1 MKKMKHIAAAFI
13 LLFSL
18 GLFSSPSYAEQGAIA
33 LARHG
38 VDQVL
43 NLEMDN
49 ARKTFIQLGNTYP
62 DFALTSFLKAFVDW
76 ADAEVAKGA
85 ERDKLRGKAIQEM
98 LATANT
104 ASEKIQKLG
113 RTNTGEKWRLTRGM
127 ANFFA
132 ARLYAD
138 SGHSFKAFQLI
149 RTARDEMRELIKK
162 HPDEND
168 AYLVLGMYEY
178 LAGSIPRGSR
188 WLASLLG
195 IKGDRALG
203 VKYLEQASAKAPIMA
218 PEAARM
224 LLVAAS
230 IFPETTRNCA
240 YLPMAKYVQSK
251 YPNNPH
257 YSMAL
262 QLLYANCGY
271 PQKALDELA
280 VAEKRFLEDFPDI
293 KKQLKVI
300 KIYAYRDLGQVDEIL
315 AMKNEFPRDQDYWN
329 LVLAQTYDVVGEH
342 GKAKKIYDDI
352 FWSEVNGKE
361 IKTHSGPPS
370 DWIIKRAAK
379 YRKHPYQPA
388 DPNAKIVGDYL
399 YLDGQEHIP
408 GIVSNS
414 DK

>member
-1 MKKMKHIAAAFI
+1 MKHIASAFL

-18 GLFSSPSYAEQGAIA
+18 SLFSSPGYAEQDAVA

-49 ARKTFIQLGNTYP
+49 ARETFNQLGNTYP

-76 ADAEVAKGA
+76 ADVEVSKGP
-85 ERDKLRGKAIQEM
+85 ERDKMRGKATQAM
-98 LATANT
+98 LAAANV
-104 ASEKIQKLG
+104 ASEKIIKLKG
-113 RTNTGEKWRLTRGM
+113 TNTGEKWYLTRGM

-149 RTARDEMRELIKK
+149 RTARDEMQELIKK

-188 WLASLLG
+188 WIASLLG

-224 LLVAAS
+224 LLIAAS
-230 IFPETTRNCA
+230 VFPETTRSCA
-240 YLPMAKYVQSK
+240 YLPMAKYVRLT

-271 PQKALDELA
+271 PNKALDEMA

-300 KIYAYRDLGQVDEIL
+300 KIYAYRDLGQVDKIL
-315 AMKNEFPRDQDYWN
+315 AMKNEFPKDQDYWN

-342 GKAKKIYDDI
+342 EKAKKIYDDI
-352 FWSEVNGKE
+352 YGAEVRGRK
-361 IKTHSGPPS
+361 IKTHSGPPEE
-370 DWIIKRAAK
+370 WIIKRAAK
-379 YRKHPYQPA
+379 YRKQPYKPA
-388 DPNAKIVGDYL
+388 DPNAKIVGNYL
-399 YLDGQEHIP
+399 YLEGQPH
-408 GIVSNS
+408 GSAKNGGNGN
-414 DK
+414 

>member
-1 MKKMKHIAAAFI
+1 MKAFRTVVVTI
-13 LLFSL
+13 CLLFTGIL
-18 GLFSSPSYAEQGAIA
+18 YSSASHAEQGAVA
-33 LARHG
+33 MARQG

-49 ARKTFIQLGNTYP
+49 ARKTFNQLGNTYP

-85 ERDKLRGKAIQEM
+85 QRNKMREKAIQAM
-98 LATANT
+98 LAAANI
-104 ASEKIQKLG
+104 ASEKIKKLKG
-113 RTNTGEKWRLTRGM
+113 TNTEEKWHLTQGM

-138 SGHSFKAFQLI
+138 SGHSFKAYKLI
-149 RTARDEMRELIKK
+149 RTARDEMQELIKK

-178 LAGSIPRGSR
+178 LAGSIPSGSR
-188 WLASLLG
+188 WLATLLG
-195 IKGDRALG
+195 LKGDRALG
-203 VKYLEQASAKAPIMA
+203 VKYLERASAKAPVMA

-230 IFPETTRNCA
+230 IFPETTRSCA
-240 YLPMAKYVQSK
+240 YLPMAKYVRSK

-262 QLLYANCGY
+262 QLIYANCGH
-271 PQKALDELA
+271 PHKALKEMA
-280 VAEKRFLEDFPDI
+280 VAEKRFLDDFPGI

-300 KIYAYRDLGQVDEIL
+300 KVYAYRDLGQVDKVL
-315 AMKNEFPRDQDYWN
+315 AMKKDFPKDRDYWN
-329 LVLAQTYDVVGEH
+329 LILAQTYDVVGEH
-342 GKAKKIYDDI
+342 KKAKKIYDDI
-352 FWSEVNGKE
+352 FWSDVNGRK
-361 IKTHSGPPS
+361 IKTHSGPPA
-370 DWIIKRAAK
+370 DWIIKRATK

-399 YLDGQEHIP
+399 YLNGQKH
-408 GIVSNS
+408 GSALNAGNGN
-414 DK
+414 